1 MIGKVSPLV
10 CGAVLLVFGSLHAQ
24 QKPAIEVAS
33 ATYGLNVSESALGN
47 ATKYVKSACDGKRSC
62 HFAIK
67 NAAATIAERTS
78 RKSNDFDVVYHG
90 ENVKKGHINGDATD
104 KIILLT
110 CTD

>member
-47 ATKYVKSACDGKRSC
+47 ATKYVKSACDGEEELPFRDQKRC
-62 HFAIK
+62 IH
-67 NAAATIAERTS
+67 N
-78 RKSNDFDVVYHG
+78 
-90 ENVKKGHINGDATD
+90 
-104 KIILLT
+104 
-110 CTD
+110 C